1 VVSAPPRAPVPR
13 AAEAPGDAEK
23 RRDLRRMKSTATGLL
38 LIAVVIYVAATRWQH
53 ADGPSWVGYV
63 AAAAEAAMVGALAD
77 WFAVTALFRHPLG
90 LPIPHTALIRTRKDA
105 LGRSLQSFV
114 SSNFLSEEIVR
125 SKIAAVG
132 VAARFGGWLRVPT
145 HATRVTAELANLA
158 RAAVAVLRDDA
169 VQSVLEQTLVRRVVE
184 RPWGPPAGQ
193 LLGEIVADGAHHR
206 LVDLGVDEA
215 HGWLLD
221 NREKVLSLVTEQAPS
236 WSPRFVD
243 ERIAGR
249 VYAELTRFVREVK
262 SDPEH
267 RVRMAIDDFL
277 VGFARDLCSDP
288 YTMDRADQLKKRLLE
303 HPEVRAAMS
312 NVLST
317 GRKLV
322 LAAIEDPQSELRRR
336 VAEALESLGRRMQD
350 DPELRAK
357 VDGWIENAACFA
369 VRNYRDEVSSLIS
382 ETVERWDAAEASRKI
397 ELQVGRDLQF
407 IRINGTVVGALAG
420 LLIHTI
426 SVLAL

>member
-1 VVSAPPRAPVPR
+1 VVVY
-13 AAEAPGDAEK
+13 
-23 RRDLRRMKSTATGLL
+23 
-38 LIAVVIYVAATRWQH
+38 AVATRWEH
-53 ADGPSWVGYV
+53 SGGPGWVGYV
-63 AAAAEAAMVGALAD
+63 AAASEAAMVGALAD

-90 LPIPHTALIRTRKDA
+90 IPIPHTALIRTRKDA

-114 SSNFLSEEIVR
+114 SSNFLSEEVVR

-132 VAARFGGWLRVPT
+132 VASRVGGWLRVPA
-145 HATRVTAELANLA
+145 HAARVTAELANLA
-158 RAAVAVLRDDA
+158 RAAITVLRDDA

-184 RPWGPPAGQ
+184 RPWGPPAGR
-193 LLGEIVADGAHHR
+193 LLGEIVTDGTHHR
-206 LVDLGVDEA
+206 LVDLAVDEA

-262 SDPEH
+262 SDPQH
-267 RVRMAIDDFL
+267 RVRLALDDFL
-277 VGFARDLCSDP
+277 LGFASDLSSDP

-312 NVLST
+312 NVLSA
-317 GRKLV
+317 GRRLV
-322 LAAIEDPQSELRRR
+322 LAAIEDPHSELRRR
-336 VAEALESLGRRMQD
+336 VAEALESLGQRLQD
-350 DPELRAK
+350 DPPLRTK
-357 VDGWIENAACFA
+357 VDGWIEDAAAFA
-369 VRNYRDEVSSLIS
+369 VRNYRDEVTSLIS
-382 ETVERWDAAEASRKI
+382 ETVDRWDAAEASRKI

-426 SVLAL
+426 SELTL